1 MKVIFHQDFCQVYSS
16 DPASARGRMEAIIRA
31 IGNSHEIL
39 PACAAD
45 EEDIAA
51 VHTERHI
58 AQVKQEGVYNIAA
71 LAAGGA
77 IQAATLG
84 LKEPAFAAI
93 RPPGH
98 HASEDSAWGFC
109 YFNNMAVALTH
120 LLRKELIRTASV
132 LDFDLHYGDGTVNIL
147 GSLDHVSIYNPGA
160 GDRNHYLRTVEDFLK
175 EQQTDIIGI
184 SAGFDNHA
192 EDWGGLLLTEDYHEM
207 GRMVKDAA
215 ARIGA
220 GYFAVLEGG
229 YNHRVLGRNV
239 VALLQGMEEK

>member
-1 MKVIFHQDFCQVYSS
+1 MKVIFHQDFYQVYSS
-16 DPASARGRMEAIIRA
+16 DPASVAGRMEAIIRA
-31 IGNSHEIL
+31 IGADHEIVSAL
-39 PACAAD
+39 PADA
-45 EEDIAA
+45 EDIAA

-58 AQVKQEGVYNIAA
+58 ARVRQEGVYNIAA

-77 IQAATLG
+77 IQAAALG

-98 HASEDSAWGFC
+98 HASDDSAWGFC

-120 LLRKELIRTASV
+120 LWRKGMIKTASV

-147 GSLDHVSIYNPGA
+147 GGLDHVAIYNPGA
-160 GDRNHYLRTVEDFLK
+160 GDRNNYLRNVEDFLK

-184 SAGFDNHA
+184 SAGFDNHE
-192 EDWGGLLLTEDYHEM
+192 EDWGGLLWTEDYREM

-215 ARIGA
+215 KRSGA
-220 GYFAVLEGG
+220 GYFAILEGG
-229 YNHRVLGRNV
+229 YNHRVLGQNV
-239 VALLQGMEEK
+239 VALIEGMKGK

>member
-1 MKVIFHQDFCQVYSS
+1 MKVIFHQDFYHVYSS
-16 DPASARGRMEAIIRA
+16 DPASAPGRMEAIIRA
-31 IGNSHEIL
+31 IGNTHEIIT
-39 PACAAD
+39 ACAAE

-58 AQVKQEGVYNIAA
+58 ARVKQEGVFNIAA

-77 IQAATLG
+77 ILAATLG

-147 GSLDHVSIYNPGA
+147 GGLDYVTIYNSGA
-160 GDRNHYLRTVEDFLK
+160 GDRNDYLRTIEDFLR

-192 EDWGGLLLTEDYHEM
+192 EDWGGLLLTEDYQQI
-207 GRMVKDAA
+207 GRM
-215 ARIGA
+215 
-220 GYFAVLEGG
+220 
-229 YNHRVLGRNV
+229 
-239 VALLQGMEEK
+239 